1 MCFVLVFSQKNKCEA
16 EQQNSKF
23 QGHMQHR
30 KAEPATTNAKMFHP
44 KLHGNWVDLN
54 PLDPSGLVA
63 RGNQKAALRTGIR
76 YIDALRFLT
85 NHNCSMLVHCHNHPP
100 RVDVG
105 MFDVWASGR
114 AWYGIRNQCLL
125 DTAVKCTSMIY
136 DDP

>member
-1 MCFVLVFSQKNKCEA
+1 
-16 EQQNSKF
+16 
-23 QGHMQHR
+23 MQHR
-30 KAEPATTNAKMFHP
+30 KAHPATTNTKMFHP

-76 YIDALRFLT
+76 YVDALRFLT
-85 NHNCSMLVHCHNHPP
+85 TTVRCWSIAIIRPGWTLGCL
-100 RVDVG
+100 
-105 MFDVWASGR
+105 MFGYQGR

-136 DDP
+136 V